1 MAGPAF
7 AANFVNFEAAG
18 APQTWIAVATPLP
31 DLSAIGADNSG
42 TTADLASM
50 NPIVAC
56 PIGHKV
62 EELTDQRPKS
72 AAPPNFDNKQD
83 HVFVAGT

>member
-1 MAGPAF
+1 MLQI
-7 AANFVNFEAAG
+7 FVNFEAAG
-18 APQTWIAVATPLP
+18 VPQTWIAVAAPHAPLP
-31 DLSAIGADNSG
+31 DLSALGADNSG

-72 AAPPNFDNKQD
+72 AAPPQF
-83 HVFVAGT
+83 